1 MAFACAVVLAA
12 LVMCMPAVALGAS
25 DPETATAAAD
35 NLRTGWYPEQAGLT
49 SQLEKGSFG
58 RVFATSVQ
66 GQVFAQP
73 LVADGTLLVATEQDW
88 VYGMNPNTGAV
99 NWSRQLGSPLKTDL
113 VSCWPIEPYVG
124 VTGAPVVDAA
134 TGVAY
139 LVSISYESGNS
150 GPVAW
155 YMRAINIGTGS
166 EEPGFPVKIEG
177 QAQNLQGTTFLA
189 ERELQRPALLLMG
202 GVVYAAFGGGNCD
215 LPPYGG
221 WVVGVS
227 TSGQIKALWASASE
241 GASIWQSGSG
251 LVSDGAG
258 RIEFATG
265 NQGGSSPSPPPGPG
279 NAPPAGLGES
289 VVRLEVQPDGTLQ
302 VADFFSPANNLL
314 LDEYD
319 LDQGSGGP
327 MALPPAYFGTPGM
340 PDLILQVG
348 KTGELYMLNGEA
360 LGGMG
365 QGPGGVNNVVQ
376 ELGPYGGVWGGMA
389 VWPGDGG
396 YVYVPSVASIG
407 AEINVPGELQ
417 FFKYSV
423 NNANEPRLSPVA
435 ASPEPFWFGSG
446 SPIVTSN
453 GIEPGSAIVWITRC
467 QPSVSS
473 CTQAELLA
481 YAAVPS
487 SGAPSPLWRESIGY
501 GPKFMHPAAY
511 EGHIYVGTRGEQVIG
526 FAARPLAPLTVQ
538 VTGSGTVNSSPA
550 GIADCGPA
558 PRGICTAEFS
568 GEVTLTATSG
578 SGYTFAGWFGGCK
591 QVVANTC
598 TVVVAAETEIAAVF
612 IADSQGK
619 EGGEGREGG
628 AGKEGPPGSTGKE
641 GPPGLMGKEGSPGLM
656 GKEGSPGLMGKEGPP
671 GSTGK
676 MGPAGAVGL
685 VRCKAIKQGRRT
697 AQRCTVKLIPGPV
710 KLPITATRAL
720 LTRHGVVFA
729 AGTATA
735 TYGSLRLALVSL
747 RGLRPSRYTL
757 TLISGTGRHKRVLR
771 ETLMLS

>member
-1 MAFACAVVLAA
+1 MAFACAVALAA
-12 LVMCMPAVALGAS
+12 LVVCMPAAALGAS
-25 DPETATAAAD
+25 EPEMATAAAD

-49 SQLEKGSFG
+49 SRLLKEISFG

-73 LVADGTLLVATEQDW
+73 LVADGTLLVATEEDW

-99 NWSRQLGSPLKTDL
+99 NWSRQLGSPLKTDR

-139 LVSISYESGNS
+139 LVSISYESGNG

-155 YMRAINIGTGS
+155 YMRAINLVTGG

-177 QAQNLQGTTFLA
+177 QAQNLRGTTFPA
-189 ERELQRPALLLMG
+189 GRELQRPALLLMG

-215 LPPYGG
+215 QPSYGG

-227 TSGQIKALWASASE
+227 TSGQIKALWATASE

-258 RIEFATG
+258 RIVFATG
-265 NQGGSSPSPPPGPG
+265 NQRGSSPRPGPG

-289 VVRLEVQPDGTLQ
+289 VVRLDVQSDGTLQ
-302 VADFFSPANNLL
+302 AADFFSPANNLF

-340 PDLILQVG
+340 PDLILQIG

-396 YVYVPSVASIG
+396 YVYVASVASVG
-407 AEINVPGELQ
+407 PETNAPGELQ

-423 NNANEPRLSPVA
+423 NNANEPRLSLVA
-435 ASPEPFWFGSG
+435 VSPEPFWFGSG

-453 GIEPGSAIVWITRC
+453 GTKPGSAIVWITRC
-467 QPSVSS
+467 QAPESS

-487 SGAPSPLWRESIGY
+487 SGAPSLLWRESIGY
-501 GPKFMHPAAY
+501 GPKFMHPAAH

-526 FAARPLAPLTVQ
+526 FAALRPPTLTVQ

-550 GIADCGPA
+550 GIADCGRA
-558 PRGICTAEFS
+558 PGGICTAEFS

-578 SGYTFAGWFGGCK
+578 LGYAFAGWLGGCK

-598 TVVVAAETEIAAVF
+598 TVVVAAETEITAVF
-612 IADSQGK
+612 IAESQGK
-619 EGGEGREGG
+619 EGGEGKEGSAG
-628 AGKEGPPGSTGKE
+628 KEGKQGQAGKEGPPG
-641 GPPGLMGKEGSPGLM
+641 PA
-656 GKEGSPGLMGKEGPP
+656 
-671 GSTGK
+671 GK
-676 MGPAGAVGL
+676 MGPASEVEL

-697 AQRCTVKLIPGPV
+697 AQRCTAKLIPGPV
-710 KLPITATRAL
+710 KLPITAARAV

-729 AGTATA
+729 TGTATA
-735 TYGSLRLALVSL
+735 THGPLRLALVPL
-747 RGLRPSRYTL
+747 RGLRPGRYTL
-757 TLISGTGRHKRVLR
+757 TLISGTGRHQRVLR
-771 ETLMLS
+771 EALMLS